1 MRSKVIPCPE
11 CGFFNPA
18 GAPFCLKCGN
28 VLRPGIAPKTWS
40 ATDMST
46 TKRCSPDVPAPS
58 RAPEK
63 KPGPLFSSYNVGET
77 SGFLYEQPGST
88 ALDAL
93 QGFDEETAE
102 KMSSTGGFKVMD
114 EMYWGVT
121 QVQPPVASGEN
132 PSYIDHEASSR
143 GFSLQQGEQA
153 LAGLVARPLDSPA
166 VDEDD
171 LEDIIM
177 TREIPQWEEVHIS
190 HPIPPGSVW
199 DQQGAAAMKSMR
211 RTPASE
217 DDFPEIEQVES
228 LPGFDVLEDMPTQ
241 EIRTKPYKV
250 VAGIFGDREMDRPHG
265 VAHGRHAPEA
275 RPAVAS
281 RARQPDRTAPLPLIR
296 MKRKL
301 LPAVRFPA
309 GNRLRMF
316 LYIFLVVFA
325 AFLLV
330 FAVLLLKKSATPVR
344 GGKEVLETRTA
355 AGGKKKDKSGAPG
368 GQAGR
373 SESSPDS
380 GFQAGAHEPSAKQGQ
395 DRVGQGTPKQPPG
408 KVSIPLLRSNPLL
421 EKLPKQLYE
430 SRVFFRHDRVDYGGA
445 TFFVYWPARVF
456 PSLTLGEAIKK
467 DRAIVDVS
475 VGVTGPA
482 GLDSFS
488 LLLIDGSG
496 AAFGPYATGA
506 KFIELPVI
514 KGQIHI
520 FWENV
525 SMVPEGQILF
535 LHRTFLVSEDRA
547 ANMILEIGHENIDT
561 FVWIKLEH
569 TMITGN
575 N

>member
-1 MRSKVIPCPE
+1 MRSEVIPCPE

-18 GAPFCLKCGN
+18 GAAFCLKCGT
-28 VLRPGIAPKTWS
+28 VLRPGIAPETWS
-40 ATDMST
+40 ATDTST
-46 TKRCSPDVPAPS
+46 TKRRSRDVPAPFPE
-58 RAPEK
+58 PEK
-63 KPGPLFSSYNVGET
+63 GPGPLFSSYNGGET
-77 SGFLYEQPGST
+77 SGLYEQPGST
-88 ALDAL
+88 ALDAS
-93 QGFDEETAE
+93 QGFDEETTE

-114 EMYWGVT
+114 EMYGGVT
-121 QVQPPVASGEN
+121 QV
-132 PSYIDHEASSR
+132 R
-143 GFSLQQGEQA
+143 
-153 LAGLVARPLDSPA
+153 PA
-166 VDEDD
+166 VGEDE
-171 LEDIIM
+171 LEDLIT
-177 TREIPQWEEVHIS
+177 TREIPQWGEVHIS
-190 HPIPPGSVW
+190 LPVPPGPVW
-199 DQQGAAAMKSMR
+199 EQQGAAALKSMR

-241 EIRTKPYKV
+241 EMRTKPYKV

-265 VAHGRHAPEA
+265 VAHGRDAPEA
-275 RPAVAS
+275 RPAVAT
-281 RARQPDRTAPLPLIR
+281 RARQPDRSAPISLIR
-296 MKRKL
+296 VKRKL
-301 LPAVRFPA
+301 LAAVSFPA

-316 LYIFLVVFA
+316 LCIFLVVFA

-330 FAVLLLKKSATPVR
+330 FVVLLLKKSATPIR
-344 GGKEVLETRTA
+344 DGKEVLETRTA

-373 SESSPDS
+373 SESSPDP
-380 GFQAGAHEPSAKQGQ
+380 GFQAGAHEPSAKRGQ
-395 DRVGQGTPKQPPG
+395 DRVGQGTPRPPG
-408 KVSIPLLRSNPLL
+408 KVSIPPLRSNPIL

-445 TFFVYWPARVF
+445 TFFVDWPARVF

-467 DRAIVDVS
+467 DRALVDVS

-488 LLLIDGSG
+488 LLLIDDAG
-496 AAFGPYATGA
+496 AALGPYTTGA
-506 KFIELPVI
+506 KFIKLPVF

-520 FWENV
+520 FWGNV
-525 SMVPEGQILF
+525 PMVPEGQTLF

-569 TMITGN
+569 TTITGN